1 MKMRSCCRSRSFQ
14 RTRLAVVGLL
24 VELMFSLVFL
34 DVVLVALVKVLW
46 KHNVAVLANS
56 LHAGLESKQLKIDI
70 QQNNQIEHHHTQ
82 ANCEMILLQN

>member
-1 MKMRSCCRSRSFQ
+1 M
-14 RTRLAVVGLL
+14 L
-24 VELMFSLVFL
+24 SLVLL

-56 LHAGLESKQLKIDI
+56 LHAGLEHKQLNVDI
-70 QQNNQIEHHHTQ
+70 QQNNQPIEQHHTQ